1 MKLKS
6 AASKRTFYILIPFV
20 LPLCMIAMGI
30 LLMVN
35 ENFFNKVFM
44 ILGSILAF
52 VGLIKIILY
61 AAQKTAATSQKPLFC
76 GLCISLFSLTDG
88 LCTSQRS
95 SSDTR
100 R

>member
-61 AAQKTAATSQKPLFC
+61 AAQKTATASQKPLFSAASETEAPEDK
-76 GLCISLFSLTDG
+76 SLHAFEMRTPVK
-88 LCTSQRS
+88 
-95 SSDTR
+95 
-100 R
+100 

>member
-35 ENFFNKVFM
+35 EDFFNKVFM

-61 AAQKTAATSQKPLFC
+61 A
-76 GLCISLFSLTDG
+76 SLSCAC
-88 LCTSQRS
+88 CT
-95 SSDTR
+95 
-100 R
+100 

>member
-35 ENFFNKVFM
+35 ENFFNRIFM
-44 ILGSILAF
+44 ILGSILA
-52 VGLIKIILY
+52 
-61 AAQKTAATSQKPLFC
+61 
-76 GLCISLFSLTDG
+76 
-88 LCTSQRS
+88 
-95 SSDTR
+95 
-100 R
+100 